1 MLFEEENNGHHKH
14 WWCMVRP
21 PMTSD
26 ELIERIKEDIEEWIE
41 DDDEYKYEYTTDLL
55 YSIYD
60 YILYETD
67 KNRINKNID
76 DVKQRVKNN
85 GERIEQ
91 DY

>member
-1 MLFEEENNGHHKH
+1 MLFEEKNNGHHKH
-14 WWCMVRP
+14 WWCKVRP

-26 ELIERIKEDIEEWIE
+26 ELIERIKEDIEEWME
-41 DDDEYKYEYTTDLL
+41 DDDEYKYEYTADLL
-55 YSIYD
+55 DSIYD

-76 DVKQRVKNN
+76 DVKQRIKNN